1 MKKHNILKYL
11 RFAFYIVTIGIM
23 WYIPAKKIIAIEA
36 PATLPLTVDFKI
48 QGYDPYDPGRGHFL
62 ALQVFPKYI
71 DKAVAEKYN
80 DKKTPYAVVGKD
92 QNGIATVI
100 DFVAAPGE
108 APCFKANETVVH
120 EGKVESIYP
129 FTRFYINEKLAT
141 DAERIFEEAVNANK
155 LCVLRVKL
163 YSDGAS
169 AVSALLIDGKDIRTL
184 TREKQAEK

>member
-1 MKKHNILKYL
+1 MNRFKLFKIFCLVLSIGAACYYPVKKVMQYE
-11 RFAFYIVTIGIM
+11 F
-23 WYIPAKKIIAIEA
+23 A
-36 PATLPLTVDFKI
+36 PAQEFDFKVE
-48 QGYDPYDPGRGHFL
+48 GYDPYDPGRGHFL
-62 ALQVFPKYI
+62 ALQVFPKHI

-80 DKKTPYAVVGKD
+80 YRKTPYAVVGKD

-108 APCFKANETVVH
+108 APCFKANETFVYG
-120 EGKVESIYP
+120 GKVESIYP

-184 TREKQAEK
+184 AREKQAEK